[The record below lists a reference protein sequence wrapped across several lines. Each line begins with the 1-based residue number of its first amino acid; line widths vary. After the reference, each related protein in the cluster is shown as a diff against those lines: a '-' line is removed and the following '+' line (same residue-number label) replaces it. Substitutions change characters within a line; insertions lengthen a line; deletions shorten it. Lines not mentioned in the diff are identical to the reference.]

1 MADYK
6 SNPTTSKRTEE
17 KRSSVN
23 LLPEYLQTDTN
34 KKFLNATLDQMIAK
48 GTPVIKSGYIGK
60 NNSIIRSATDD
71 VYLRSKTTLNNR
83 YQLDPTVISQN
94 VSTLE
99 YESAIPY
106 DDIVS
111 KLDYLGSKTTNL
123 DKLFLD
129 NNYSW
134 TPPINY
140 DMFVNWNSYVW
151 LPFGLP
157 LIGLHGE
164 TKAGIQ
170 GKRTYTTSAQTIYD
184 SKTLTLE
191 NGMRLA
197 FSDDDKTYVVT
208 GVGISIDLVDESTL
222 CSVTEDSMGIATPTL
237 ATGTVDTSS
246 GSVASP
252 TITDAGTNYS
262 YKPFVNVYDRT
273 GGPTAHAILQCEV
286 SATGTLENLSATT
299 TGAGYATSGVDI
311 MFMGGQIARPPYINA
326 NKDITYKHQY
336 ICMDRV
342 SRDNNIWSRTNC
354 WYHINTV
361 KAVNSILGL
370 TQSFKIDG
378 LLTDS
383 DYAQRPII
391 CWERDLQLHNYGTHY
406 RPPVDIIITEAI
418 DPADATSG
426 WRLVDSSGPQAETH
440 DGYVVQA
447 DDRVLFTNST
457 NTTYKN
463 KIFKVVSNNTG
474 ASGLDPVIDGRG
486 SGSPTHGD
494 VITCLEGSTLKGK
507 DYWFDGKTQTWIECQ
522 SKSSANSSVKFEL
535 YDTTFHPLSEY
546 NETDFLGNTVL
557 EYLEDKTSS
566 TRTEDTY
573 LDFPLTYGTTNYL
586 SSTNTSNLIFNNSL
600 QETVYQYDRG
610 TTPKDILGLYYVRK
624 YDRDTQKYSYNNC
637 WTESYKPV
645 RTPITVTQ
653 DVTKA
658 DDDFVINLG
667 TTNFEPERDYWLE
680 ATATGWIFCLKSA
693 YGNEKIT
700 GINPTL
706 YLAKNKSYTF
716 ETTNGQT
723 AFQILRPDGTAYTG
737 NSGIVNNNTNNGTV
751 TFNIANDETN
761 DLLSYLAPNSTTGKI
776 IIVDELQ
783 EQGWPEVCHNGKK
796 LKRNI
801 HYIFNGE
808 NVVIPYES
816 SGTDET
822 VSDSGVP
829 VFLPANQT
837 ESKENLLTIGDIVD
851 VKFHTTDTSTTNEWA
866 YDVPKALK
874 NNPNNESVRQIQ
886 YSELFNHFVDIIDKQ
901 PGLVGD
907 AFGSNNFRNSSR
919 SKQFG
924 GTINHQLSSLLKL
937 GLTLSDE
944 NYDLQLALDY
954 AADNYDVFKRK
965 FLQKIENLYASMA
978 GGTKISALVDQA
990 LYDLNL
996 GKNNTFPFANSDMA
1010 YYFNMVEKTYSVTAS
1025 ETNFN
1030 LPRNITRTKQY
1041 KNHVYVYTI
1050 DTNGVETYLTN
1061 DLYTLDTDSAT
1072 NKITLDSAVS
1082 SGKVVI
1088 KVSIDQGLSFIPPT
1102 LAKLGVV
1109 PAIKPT
1115 HYVDDTG
1122 QRTVVVIE
1130 GHDGSKTIANASSI
1144 SGSGSTL
1151 TGAITDYRDKALLEL
1166 ENRIYDHIQPSFK
1179 NKRKDLSS
1187 IPGKYRTTTTTRTEQ
1202 NAFYYDGFNS
1212 FRISKG
1218 IQDLANT
1225 SYDANNKFTHN
1236 YSSTQPEGIGYWRG
1250 IYKYYFDTDRPHTHP
1265 WEMLGF
1271 TEKPSWWDA
1280 NYEWVNATKRSKL
1293 IDALQKGI
1301 ISDPTTSSDPVVQDI
1316 NVARPGATFPIAANS
1331 ATLQDPDTWALT
1343 SPTAKD
1349 AKSNFKFGDGG
1360 PIETVWNRSSL
1371 FPFTESKFLF
1381 SRQPAK
1387 YLETN
1392 YDVLD
1397 RINDGET
1404 NTTIK
1409 VIAAD
1414 GKFYL
1419 DGVKQKKLVL
1429 HKGTTYTFDISDAS
1443 YNTHDFEV
1451 STTYDG
1457 TRAGGSKY
1465 TTGWYYTPGEI
1476 TFTPASNAP
1485 DVLYYYCS
1493 AHDGMGGAIEI
1504 VDVVQDNQIISDKTK
1519 QRHNTNLLYT
1529 HNEIDTTNLS
1539 RRVLGLQQP
1548 IIDRLMFLG
1557 NNIFEDFARRLR
1569 QLNVKLSY
1577 KMQGFSKKSLTSL
1590 LADSLQSEKS
1600 NNFVPQDDMTI
1611 KFHTSAPYNYY
1622 SYSGVEIVAT
1632 STGYKVYGFNNER
1645 PYFTILESLKETIA
1659 QITVS
1664 ETNIQLFTEFS
1675 TDTKNIDYGTEY
1687 KSANDVYNFLIAYE
1701 KYLES
1706 IGFEFT
1712 NANQDKA
1719 YENLTLS
1726 AQQFYYLV

>member
-1504 VDVVQDNQIISDKTK
+1504 VDVAQENQIISDKTK
-1519 QRHNTNLLYT
+1519 QRHNANLLYT
-1529 HNEIDTTNLS
+1529 HNEVDETNLCI
-1539 RRVLGLQQP
+1539 P
-1548 IIDRLMFLG
+1548 
-1557 NNIFEDFARRLR
+1557 NN
-1569 QLNVKLSY
+1569 
-1577 KMQGFSKKSLTSL
+1577 
-1590 LADSLQSEKS
+1590 LAD
-1600 NNFVPQDDMTI
+1600 
-1611 KFHTSAPYNYY
+1611 
-1622 SYSGVEIVAT
+1622 
-1632 STGYKVYGFNNER
+1632 
-1645 PYFTILESLKETIA
+1645 
-1659 QITVS
+1659 
-1664 ETNIQLFTEFS
+1664 
-1675 TDTKNIDYGTEY
+1675 
-1687 KSANDVYNFLIAYE
+1687 
-1701 KYLES
+1701 
-1706 IGFEFT
+1706 
-1712 NANQDKA
+1712 
-1719 YENLTLS
+1719 
-1726 AQQFYYLV
+1726 